1 MPQHGVRDEHA
12 DRVDC
17 DVLRPA
23 VAAAPVAAAAK
34 SAATVAAALA
44 AAALAAAL
52 TATSRPGRARALAPR
67 HPRAGAQLRSL
78 VVPR

>member
-44 AAALAAAL
+44 AADAMQ
-52 TATSRPGRARALAPR
+52 R
-67 HPRAGAQLRSL
+67 
-78 VVPR
+78 

>member
-44 AAALAAAL
+44 AAVVVRLFRL
-52 TATSRPGRARALAPR
+52 R
-67 HPRAGAQLRSL
+67 GAQPWLS
-78 VVPR
+78 